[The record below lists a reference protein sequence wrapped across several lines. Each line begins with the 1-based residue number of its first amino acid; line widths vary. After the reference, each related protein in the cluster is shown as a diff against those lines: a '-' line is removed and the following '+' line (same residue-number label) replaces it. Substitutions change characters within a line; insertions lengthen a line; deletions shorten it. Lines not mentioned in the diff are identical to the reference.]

1 MTSPFLNYSGKHLP
15 EFAEMAAHS
24 LVADDD
30 DNDQCNVLN
39 RSKAHRLMA
48 KAWYRLI
55 GPVRGRYER
64 DARPCPDPSIS
75 VYRPDRYFGS
85 VSEKLTSDLEV
96 YVARN
101 PDGLLRESGGDDD
114 EDDDESGPLVKG
126 KFESMMQLIYV
137 RSLAEPGESVGLLA
151 SQSIGEPSTQMT
163 LNTFHFAGRGEMNV
177 TLGIPR
183 LREILMVASA
193 CIKTPSMEI
202 PFRRDS
208 DGGGDRKLLVT
219 ERLSSVSLSQ
229 VLEKVEV
236 WESSTLAGGEKRRQR
251 RYRIRT
257 SSDVDNRL
265 AVSSEEILQYVERTF
280 VKTLVKAVQKH
291 VVIQEKRRLSAIH
304 ESRDNERVKTKDGE
318 EAGGDDDAD
327 SSSDVDIGDD
337 ADASQSKKR
346 QQSRQI
352 ATYDEPDEEDKTA
365 IRMQEE
371 ESDNSETES
380 TTDKSHSPPQKRQFA
395 EGNSPEDSDGDA
407 SDGEWIPS
415 ADTAKQ
421 KEVRKEAVQKFSP
434 NIVDYRF
441 DGKKGNWFEI
451 TLQFQLRSS
460 KVMMV
465 SLVEK
470 LAKRAIVYEVPGIKR
485 CFVRE
490 ADNEV
495 RLTTE
500 GVNIQ
505 EIWQFGDVLDVDR
518 LYSNDIHAVAK
529 TYGIEAARRLLI
541 KEVESVFKVY
551 GIEVD
556 PRHLSLIADYMTFS
570 GVYRAFNRLGFETNT
585 SPFQKMS
592 FETSIHF
599 LKNVTLSGEVDR
611 LESPSSCLVCGRVV
625 NVGTGCCELLYSLSV

>member
-318 EAGGDDDAD
+318 EAMYCLRDQCIVFSGQRERQRSYRKGEPVERRCPLACVLMIRQTFNQLVK
-327 SSSDVDIGDD
+327 SATSNHWNAIVLLHSLFKFKIG
-337 ADASQSKKR
+337 A
-346 QQSRQI
+346 
-352 ATYDEPDEEDKTA
+352 
-365 IRMQEE
+365 
-371 ESDNSETES
+371 
-380 TTDKSHSPPQKRQFA
+380 
-395 EGNSPEDSDGDA
+395 
-407 SDGEWIPS
+407 W
-415 ADTAKQ
+415 
-421 KEVRKEAVQKFSP
+421 V
-434 NIVDYRF
+434 
-441 DGKKGNWFEI
+441 W
-451 TLQFQLRSS
+451 SS
-460 KVMMV
+460 K
-465 SLVEK
+465 SE
-470 LAKRAIVYEVPGIKR
+470 
-485 CFVRE
+485 E
-490 ADNEV
+490 ARDQRNE
-495 RLTTE
+495 L
-500 GVNIQ
+500 N
-505 EIWQFGDVLDVDR
+505 
-518 LYSNDIHAVAK
+518 
-529 TYGIEAARRLLI
+529 
-541 KEVESVFKVY
+541 
-551 GIEVD
+551 
-556 PRHLSLIADYMTFS
+556 
-570 GVYRAFNRLGFETNT
+570 
-585 SPFQKMS
+585 
-592 FETSIHF
+592 
-599 LKNVTLSGEVDR
+599 
-611 LESPSSCLVCGRVV
+611 
-625 NVGTGCCELLYSLSV
+625 